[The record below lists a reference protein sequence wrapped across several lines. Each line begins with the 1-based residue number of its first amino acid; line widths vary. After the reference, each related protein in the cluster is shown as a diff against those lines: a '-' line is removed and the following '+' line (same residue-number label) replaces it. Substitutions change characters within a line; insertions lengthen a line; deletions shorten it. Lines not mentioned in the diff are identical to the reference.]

1 MFLISLFQE
10 CTKCH
15 TTTTELHQSSF
26 FGQKKP
32 TSPQI
37 LLSLNGLQF
46 STYAEHSN
54 IRTYIM
60 SKIPMRFQSN
70 RFLIFGLWYFLAN
83 PLGHCHKFLAAD
95 LFTLVYLCPHTG
107 VYFLNQLLPSTVW
120 HLFLIFNARWT
131 WEGEI
136 VPLFTAVLRT
146 LKNRRPW
153 SVSTEFQSQSYCHYQ
168 IGILSP
174 VIMWRMKEIS
184 PFSREGLP
192 LMAMSFFKAGPGC
205 AKQTTITA
213 NLLMHLEGRLFKL
226 WDANLEFFL
235 ALNKYVTAQV
245 GMIL

>member
-1 MFLISLFQE
+1 
-10 CTKCH
+10 
-15 TTTTELHQSSF
+15 
-26 FGQKKP
+26 
-32 TSPQI
+32 
-37 LLSLNGLQF
+37 
-46 STYAEHSN
+46 
-54 IRTYIM
+54 M
-60 SKIPMRFQSN
+60 SKIPPRFQSN
-70 RFLIFGLWYFLAN
+70 KFLIFGLWYFLAN
-83 PLGHCHKFLAAD
+83 PLSHCHKFLAAD

-120 HLFLIFNARWT
+120 DLFLIFNARWT

-136 VPLFTAVLRT
+136 VPLFTAVLCT

-213 NLLMHLEGRLFKL
+213 NLLLHLEG
-226 WDANLEFFL
+226 
-235 ALNKYVTAQV
+235 
-245 GMIL
+245 

>member
-54 IRTYIM
+54 I
-60 SKIPMRFQSN
+60 
-70 RFLIFGLWYFLAN
+70 
-83 PLGHCHKFLAAD
+83 
-95 LFTLVYLCPHTG
+95 
-107 VYFLNQLLPSTVW
+107 
-120 HLFLIFNARWT
+120 
-131 WEGEI
+131 
-136 VPLFTAVLRT
+136 RT

>member
-26 FGQKKP
+26 FGQKKT
-32 TSPQI
+32 TSPPDLI
-37 LLSLNGLQF
+37 VIKWVTV
-46 STYAEHSN
+46 TYAEHSN
-54 IRTYIM
+54 IRTYIR
-60 SKIPMRFQSN
+60 SKIPTRFQSN

-120 HLFLIFNARWT
+120 DLFLIFNARWT

-146 LKNRRPW
+146 LKK
-153 SVSTEFQSQSYCHYQ
+153 
-168 IGILSP
+168 I
-174 VIMWRMKEIS
+174 
-184 PFSREGLP
+184 EGLGVS
-192 LMAMSFFKAGPGC
+192 AQSFKAK
-205 AKQTTITA
+205 ANVTI
-213 NLLMHLEGRLFKL
+213 KL
-226 WDANLEFFL
+226 VF
-235 ALNKYVTAQV
+235 
-245 GMIL
+245 